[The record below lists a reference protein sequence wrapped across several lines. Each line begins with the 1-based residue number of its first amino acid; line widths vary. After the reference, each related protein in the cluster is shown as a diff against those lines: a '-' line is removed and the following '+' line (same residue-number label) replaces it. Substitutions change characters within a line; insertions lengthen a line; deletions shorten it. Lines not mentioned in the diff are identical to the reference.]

1 MDRGGIEHTPESSG
15 NRGGFAI
22 GGAKSGAVES
32 EMATLADPDLAR
44 LVAVWPT
51 LSNAVKSAII
61 DLIDQLKRK
70 AKQ

>member
-1 MDRGGIEHTPESSG
+1 
-15 NRGGFAI
+15 
-22 GGAKSGAVES
+22 
-32 EMATLADPDLAR
+32 MATLADPDLAR